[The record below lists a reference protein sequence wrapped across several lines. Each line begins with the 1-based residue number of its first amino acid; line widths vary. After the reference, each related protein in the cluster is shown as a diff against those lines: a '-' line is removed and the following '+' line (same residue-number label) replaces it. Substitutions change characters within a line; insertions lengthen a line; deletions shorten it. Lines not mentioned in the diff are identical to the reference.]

1 MAVCTVLC
9 ARVPLTTSSKFPSA
23 LLPAQ
28 CFWEKKLK
36 KCWLRAIHLQQWQMA
51 HKAKGVPEL
60 PLPHSTLPAWETL
73 GHNLGHLTGN

>member
-1 MAVCTVLC
+1 MCTVLC

-60 PLPHSTLPAWETL
+60 PSPHSTLPDWETL